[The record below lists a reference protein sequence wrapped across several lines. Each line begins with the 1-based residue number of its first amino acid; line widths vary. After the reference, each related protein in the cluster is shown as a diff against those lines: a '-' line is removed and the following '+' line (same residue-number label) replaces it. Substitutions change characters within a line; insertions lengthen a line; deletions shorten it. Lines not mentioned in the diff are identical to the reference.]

1 MTCKRVIPTVLMRNP
16 LVVVPLRFPMDPSR
30 ITAQSVEKSAVL
42 PWHGFP
48 TRVSAFRS
56 KQCMGY
62 KPMPRTAPTP
72 SRGDRNV
79 HTNRRSAFT
88 LIEILM
94 VVVILGMASAIVIP
108 QINSRNDLKSA
119 SAARLVMAD
128 IMYAQ
133 NQAIVTQTR
142 QYIKFDTAGKQYKLC
157 SGFSPEVVITNPVT
171 QGSYVQKFGSASTT
185 YTKEMNLVSANFDG
199 NAALAFDALG
209 APLAVASDGTAA
221 ALVSGSVVVG
231 AGQNSMTITVAPY
244 TGELTAQ

>member
-1 MTCKRVIPTVLMRNP
+1 
-16 LVVVPLRFPMDPSR
+16 
-30 ITAQSVEKSAVL
+30 
-42 PWHGFP
+42 
-48 TRVSAFRS
+48 
-56 KQCMGY
+56 
-62 KPMPRTAPTP
+62 
-72 SRGDRNV
+72 
-79 HTNRRSAFT
+79 
-88 LIEILM
+88 M